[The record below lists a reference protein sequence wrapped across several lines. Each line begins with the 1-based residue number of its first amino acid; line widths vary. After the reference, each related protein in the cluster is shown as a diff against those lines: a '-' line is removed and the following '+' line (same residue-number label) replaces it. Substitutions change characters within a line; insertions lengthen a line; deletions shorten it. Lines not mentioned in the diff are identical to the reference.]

1 MVFEV
6 LVVFLRAPGTTPAE
20 AVLEEE
26 AVAEVAFLYLV
37 AIALAA
43 VGIGF
48 ACGGF
53 YYLTASF
60 VVTDVG
66 VVEGI
71 DVDGETTC
79 VVGQLLSARDG
90 AITETAGVV
99 GAHLALVVG
108 IVVVGQTDALD
119 GVVGLVELTEDGQ
132 QLGGYQTVTD
142 EFALMGLIVVV
153 PMEHP
158 QVAQVAALDIGIG
171 HVGLSLHLLPYA
183 VGNRLSGE
191 TFLRMERRER
201 DKG

>member
-43 VGIGF
+43 VGIGL

-71 DVDGETTC
+71 DVDSETTG
-79 VVGQLLSARDG
+79 VVGQLLSTRDG

-153 PMEHP
+153 PMEHA